1 MVFVAA
7 HGTPTQNTRSI
18 IMPRP
23 PLLPTIDW
31 QAVHASGKSWEDWLA
46 AAEFPEHRTRMEET
60 ERGLALDPDAE
71 GFLKSLARPVHVVAI
86 AEDWCGDVVRHAP
99 ALARVAA
106 VSPKVRLRFIGRA
119 DWPDVFAR
127 FLTNGGEAIPKF
139 IFLSEQFVET
149 GHWGPMP
156 DLCREY
162 IARGK
167 ACGDVGAA
175 RQIVGRAYEADGGLS
190 VVVRELV
197 GRIDVAASGSPDPW
211 ASAWVRRRG

>member
-1 MVFVAA
+1 
-7 HGTPTQNTRSI
+7 
-18 IMPRP
+18 MPRP
-23 PLLPTIDW
+23 PILPPVDWSTIFTLS
-31 QAVHASGKSWEDWLA
+31 QPYEDWLD
-46 AAEFPEHRTRMEET
+46 AAESPDQVAAIT
-60 ERGLALDPDAE
+60 EGLAAQ
-71 GFLKSLARPVHVVAI
+71 SLEPQEEALLQNLTRPVHVLAF

-106 VSPKVRLRFIGRA
+106 VSPKVQLRFIGRA
-119 DWPDVFAR
+119 DWHDVFAR

-175 RQIVGRAYEADGGLS
+175 RQIVGRAYEADSGLS

-197 GRIDVAASGSPDPW
+197 GRIDVAGSGSPDPW
-211 ASAWVRRRG
+211 ASPWVRRLG